1 EIVAHGDK
9 QTSKVVGRKLSELKL
24 PKTATVGAILRKEKI
39 LFAEK
44 NVQIESGDHL
54 VIFLTEQQD
63 VDEVEKLFQVGFE
76 FL

>member
-1 EIVAHGDK
+1 
-9 QTSKVVGRKLSELKL
+9 
-24 PKTATVGAILRKEKI
+24 

-44 NVQIESGDHL
+44 NIEIESGDHL

>member
-1 EIVAHGDK
+1 MLWDASS
-9 QTSKVVGRKLSELKL
+9 QNSNYLKVLPSERYYAKKRFCL
-24 PKTATVGAILRKEKI
+24 PKNI
-39 LFAEK
+39 
-44 NVQIESGDHL
+44 QIESGDHL